1 VPLLLTN
8 EEVTRVLS
16 MADCMEPME
25 TAFRELGDGRAVTRP
40 RSDLVVPDAD
50 PARHYLLKTC
60 DAALPGVGLSAVRI
74 TSNMMQEFRGEDAR
88 RVDPLPLAGG
98 GDGYVG
104 LVLLFD
110 MQTLELVGIVQDAR
124 IQVMRAGAAHGIA
137 AKYLARDDAEVMGIL
152 GSGNQAR
159 EQLCAIALV
168 RKLRKV
174 KVYSP
179 TRVNLDRF
187 VRQMSD
193 RLGLDIVAC
202 DTPREVVKGS
212 DIVAA
217 TTTSL
222 VPLFPGD
229 RLEAGQH
236 VSAVRATEMD
246 DVARARAALLVLQ
259 SREQSLLWT
268 PAAASREQGS
278 WYQARNREIDM
289 SRLALLPDIVAG
301 RHPGRTSPQQI
312 TLLGAYASFGPG
324 TGYSA
329 LGAIALKRARERGL
343 GRELPAEWF
352 IQRESS

>member
-1 VPLLLTN
+1 MPLLLSN
-8 EEVTRVLS
+8 DEVTRVLS

-25 TAFRELGDGRAVTRP
+25 TAFRELGNGQAVTRP
-40 RSDLVVPDAD
+40 RSDLVVPQAD

-74 TSNMMQEFRGEDAR
+74 TSNMMQEFQGKESR
-88 RVDPLPLAGG
+88 RLDPLPLAGG
-98 GDGYVG
+98 GKGYVG

-110 MQTLELVGIVQDAR
+110 IQTLELAGILHDAR

-137 AKYLARDDAEVMGIL
+137 AKYLAREDAAVMGIL

-159 EQLCAIALV
+159 EQLSAVALV
-168 RKLRKV
+168 RRLRRV

-179 TRVNLDRF
+179 TQANRERF
-187 VRQMSD
+187 VREMSD
-193 RLGLDIVAC
+193 RLGIEVVGC
-202 DTPREVVKGS
+202 SSVREVVQGS

-222 VPLFPGD
+222 VPLFPGEW
-229 RLEAGQH
+229 LEAGQH
-236 VSAVRATEMD
+236 VTAVRATEMD
-246 DVARARAALLVLQ
+246 DVARARAAILVLQ
-259 SREQSLLWT
+259 SAEQSQLWI
-268 PAAASREQGS
+268 PSAATEQGS
-278 WYQARNREIDM
+278 WYQARNRERDTR
-289 SRLALLPDIVAG
+289 RLAFLPDIVAG
-301 RHPGRTSPQQI
+301 RHPGRTAADQI
-312 TLLGAYASFGPG
+312 TLLGGYASFGPG

-352 IQRESS
+352 VQKESS

>member
-1 VPLLLTN
+1 MPLLLSN
-8 EEVTRVLS
+8 DEVTRVLS

-25 TAFRELGDGRAVTRP
+25 TAFRELGNGQAVTRP
-40 RSDLVVPDAD
+40 RSDLVVPQAD

-74 TSNMMQEFRGEDAR
+74 TSNMMQEFQGKESR
-88 RVDPLPLAGG
+88 RLDPLPLAAGG
-98 GDGYVG
+98 KGYVG

-110 MQTLELVGIVQDAR
+110 MQTLELAGILHDAR

-137 AKYLARDDAEVMGIL
+137 AKYLAREDAAVMGIL

-159 EQLCAIALV
+159 EQLSAVALV
-168 RKLRKV
+168 RRLRRV

-179 TRVNLDRF
+179 TQANRERF
-187 VRQMSD
+187 VREMSD
-193 RLGLDIVAC
+193 RLGIEVVGC
-202 DTPREVVKGS
+202 SSVREVVQGS

-222 VPLFPGD
+222 VPLFPGEW
-229 RLEAGQH
+229 LEAGQH
-236 VSAVRATEMD
+236 VTAVRATEMD
-246 DVARARAALLVLQ
+246 DAARARAAMLVLQ
-259 SREQSLLWT
+259 SAEQSQLWI
-268 PAAASREQGS
+268 PSGAPEQGS
-278 WYQARNREIDM
+278 WYQARNRERDTR
-289 SRLALLPDIVAG
+289 RLAFLPDIVAG
-301 RHPGRTSPQQI
+301 RHPGRTAAEQI
-312 TLLGAYASFGPG
+312 TLLGGYASFGPG

-352 IQRESS
+352 VQKESS

>member
-1 VPLLLTN
+1 MPLLLSN

-25 TAFRELGDGRAVTRP
+25 TAFRELGDGQAVTRP
-40 RSDLVVPDAD
+40 RSDLVVPQAD

-74 TSNMMQEFRGEDAR
+74 TSNMMQESSGAGSR
-88 RVDPLPLAGG
+88 RLDPLPLAGG
-98 GDGYVG
+98 GKGYVG

-110 MQTLELVGIVQDAR
+110 MHTLELTGIIHDAR

-137 AKYLARDDAEVMGIL
+137 AKFLAREDAQVMGIL
-152 GSGNQAR
+152 GSGNHAR
-159 EQLCAIALV
+159 EQLSAIALV

-179 TRVNLDRF
+179 TRTNRERF
-187 VRQMSD
+187 VREMSD
-193 RLGLDIVAC
+193 RLGLDIIGC
-202 DTPREVVKGS
+202 DTPREVVKDA

-229 RLEAGQH
+229 WLEPGQH

-246 DVARARAALLVLQ
+246 DLARARAALLVLQ
-259 SREQSLLWT
+259 SGEQSLLWT
-268 PAAASREQGS
+268 PASQRGDQGS
-278 WYQARNREIDM
+278 WYQARDREIDKK
-289 SRLALLPDIVAG
+289 RLATLPDIVAG
-301 RHPGRTSPQQI
+301 RHAGRTAREQI
-312 TLLGAYASFGPG
+312 TLLGGYASFGPG
-324 TGYSA
+324 TGYAA
-329 LGAIALKRARERGL
+329 LGAIALRRARERGL

-352 IQRESS
+352 IQKESS

>member
-1 VPLLLTN
+1 MPLLLSN

-25 TAFRELGDGRAVTRP
+25 TAFRELGNGQAVTRP
-40 RSDLVVPDAD
+40 RSDLVVPQAD

-60 DAALPGVGLSAVRI
+60 DAALPGAGLSAVRI
-74 TSNMMQEFRGEDAR
+74 TSNMMQEFQSKDR
-88 RVDPLPLAGG
+88 RRLDPLPLAGG
-98 GDGYVG
+98 GKGYVG

-110 MQTLELVGIVQDAR
+110 MQTLELAGIIHDAR

-137 AKYLARDDAEVMGIL
+137 AKYLARTDAAVMGVL

-159 EQLCAIALV
+159 EQLSAVALV
-168 RKLRKV
+168 RRLRLV

-179 TRVNLDRF
+179 TQANRERF
-187 VRQMSD
+187 VREMSD
-193 RLGLDIVAC
+193 RLRIEVVGCSTV
-202 DTPREVVKGS
+202 REVVQGS

-222 VPLFPGD
+222 VPLFPGEW
-229 RLEAGQH
+229 LEAGQH

-259 SREQSLLWT
+259 SGEQSQLWV
-268 PAAASREQGS
+268 PSGAKPEQGS
-278 WYQARNREIDM
+278 WYQARNRERDTR
-289 SRLALLPDIVAG
+289 RLALLPDIVAG
-301 RHPGRTSPQQI
+301 QHPGRTDAHQI
-312 TLLGAYASFGPG
+312 TLLGGYASFGPG

-329 LGAIALKRARERGL
+329 LGAIALKRAKERGI

-352 IQRESS
+352 IQNESS